1 MKQMVRKRPRRAR
14 VPLVRSGESIVEEAL
29 PFPIVH
35 YPPDT
40 GAFLAFAP
48 APDAPVVLCS
58 CAQAAVEYAL
68 RLHAPAAGGA
78 MQRGLPAALFPESA
92 VVQSRANPEDG
103 CEAVSFVRGL
113 CHRCNL
119 TAPGLRYCHDAEGG
133 RFIQHYG
140 WYVAQAY
147 YRFGIQPG
155 TFAYLEDAVPEAL
168 EPSVIAVE
176 RATEALDRAGGIL
189 GDAEDQAADAG
200 SREEMLRLAQRRFVS
215 RMYRRACSS
224 LDRAIENVVRE
235 EFGFARVGEGRISE
249 AQLYRVVC
257 RMYPD
262 REVLRRQ
269 RPSWLGGLELD
280 IYVPDL
286 SLAFEYQ
293 GQQHFYPVEAWGGEE
308 AFEALQERDARK
320 AGLCVENGVCLVA
333 IDYTEP
339 LIERHVRARVAEAR
353 A

>member
-1 MKQMVRKRPRRAR
+1 
-14 VPLVRSGESIVEEAL
+14 VPLAASGESIVEEAL

-68 RLHAPAAGGA
+68 RLHTPGGDGTG
-78 MQRGLPAALFPESA
+78 QHWLPSDLFPEAA
-92 VVQSRANPEDG
+92 VAQSRAETGDG
-103 CEAVSFVRGL
+103 GEAVSFVRSL

-119 TAPGLRYCHDAEGG
+119 TTPALRYCHDAEGG

-147 YRFGIQPG
+147 YRFGIRPG

-176 RATEALDRAGGIL
+176 RATVALDRAGGIL
-189 GDAEDQAADAG
+189 GDAEELATGHVDAG
-200 SREEMLRLAQRRFVS
+200 SREEMLRLAQRRFVT

-249 AQLYRVVC
+249 TQLYRVVC

-269 RPSWLGGLELD
+269 RPSWLEGLELD
-280 IYVPDL
+280 IYVPAL

-308 AFEALQERDARK
+308 AFEALQERDSRK
-320 AGLCVENGVCLVA
+320 ARLCVENEVCLVA

-339 LIERHVRARVAEAR
+339 LIERHVRARVAETCR
-353 A
+353 QSGL

>member
-1 MKQMVRKRPRRAR
+1 MVRKRPRRAR
-14 VPLVRSGESIVEEAL
+14 VPLAVLGESVVEEAL
-29 PFPIVH
+29 PFPVVH

-40 GAFLAFAP
+40 GAFMAFAP
-48 APDAPVVLCS
+48 ASDAPVVLCS
-58 CAQAAVEYAL
+58 CAQAAVEHAL
-68 RLHAPAAGGA
+68 RLHTPVGRPAP
-78 MQRGLPAALFPESA
+78 QNGLPAALFPEAA
-92 VVQSRANPEDG
+92 VAQSHTETEDG
-103 CEAVSFVRGL
+103 REAVSFVRGL

-119 TAPGLRYCHDAEGG
+119 TAPALRYCHDAEGG

-176 RATEALDRAGGIL
+176 RATAALDQAGGIL
-189 GDAEDQAADAG
+189 GDTENHSADAG
-200 SREEMLRLAQRRFVS
+200 SREEMLRLAQRRFVT

-249 AQLYRVVC
+249 TQLYKVVC
-257 RMYPD
+257 RLYPD
-262 REVLRRQ
+262 REVLRRH
-269 RPSWLGGLELD
+269 RPSWLEGLELD
-280 IYVPDL
+280 IHIPDL

-308 AFEALQERDARK
+308 AFEALQERDSRK
-320 AGLCVENGVCLVA
+320 SRLCVENGVRLVA

-339 LIERHVRARVAEAR
+339 LIERHVRTRVAEACE
-353 A
+353 

>member
-1 MKQMVRKRPRRAR
+1 MIQKRPRRAR
-14 VPLVRSGESIVEEAL
+14 VPLAVLGESIVQEDL

-48 APDAPVVLCS
+48 AFDAPVALCS
-58 CAQAAVEYAL
+58 CMQAAVEYAV
-68 RLHAPAAGGA
+68 RLHAPAGGGA
-78 MQRGLPAALFPESA
+78 TEPGLPAALFPEA
-92 VVQSRANPEDG
+92 VVAQSCTVTEDG
-103 CEAVSFVRGL
+103 RDAVSFVRGL

-155 TFAYLEDAVPEAL
+155 AFAYLEDAVPEAL
-168 EPSVIAVE
+168 EPNVIAVE
-176 RATEALDRAGGIL
+176 RAAEALDQAGGIL
-189 GDAEDQAADAG
+189 GDTEDCAVEAG
-200 SREEMLRLAQRRFVS
+200 SREEMLRLAQRRFVT

-249 AQLYRVVC
+249 TQLYKVVC
-257 RMYPD
+257 RMYAD
-262 REVLRRQ
+262 QDVLQRH
-269 RPSWLGGLELD
+269 RPSWLEGLELD
-280 IYVPDL
+280 IYIPDL

-293 GQQHFYPVEAWGGEE
+293 GQQHFYPVEAWGGKE

-320 AGLCVENGVCLVA
+320 AHLCVENSVRLVT

-339 LIERHVRARVAEAR
+339 LIESHIRARLAEAR
-353 A
+353 G

>member
-1 MKQMVRKRPRRAR
+1 MARSRPRRAR
-14 VPLVRSGESIVEEAL
+14 VPLAAAGESVVEEAL

-48 APDAPVVLCS
+48 AIDEPVVFCS

-68 RLHAPAAGGA
+68 RLHVLEGGETELSV
-78 MQRGLPAALFPESA
+78 LPAALFPES
-92 VVQSRANPEDG
+92 VVAQSHTGVKAG

-119 TAPGLRYCHDAEGG
+119 TAPALRYCHDAEGG

-155 TFAYLEDAVPEAL
+155 TFAYLEDAVPEDL
-168 EPSVIAVE
+168 VSNVIAVE

-189 GDAEDQAADAG
+189 GDAEDHADAG
-200 SREEMLRLAQRRFVS
+200 SREEMLRLAQRRFVT

-235 EFGFARVGEGRISE
+235 EFGFVRVGEGRISE
-249 AQLYRVVC
+249 TQLYKVVC
-257 RMYPD
+257 RMYRD
-262 REVLRRQ
+262 REVLRRH
-269 RPSWLGGLELD
+269 RPSWLEGLELD
-280 IYVPDL
+280 IYVPDR
-286 SLAFEYQ
+286 SLALEYQ

-308 AFEALQERDARK
+308 ALEALQERDARK
-320 AGLCVENGVCLVA
+320 ARLCVENGVCLVA

-339 LIERHVRARVAEAR
+339 LIERHIRARVAEAR
-353 A
+353 GEAGL